1 MQKPDYMDKPI
12 INKKVK
18 VQKFPGKGG
27 WTYVILEYTP
37 AEKRNSLWVKVKGTV
52 NGAEIDHYKLASM
65 KNGVYMLPLK
75 AEIRKKYNI
84 KEGDVVDVCLYL
96 DNSDLIVPEEILECL
111 EGFPKALEFFNK
123 MTESN
128 KKFYIDWVTEAK
140 NIDTKVNRI
149 NKMIDRL
156 LEGKRMYD
164 V

>member
-1 MQKPDYMDKPI
+1 
-12 INKKVK
+12 
-18 VQKFPGKGG
+18 
-27 WTYVILEYTP
+27 
-37 AEKRNSLWVKVKGTV
+37 
-52 NGAEIDHYKLASM
+52 
-65 KNGVYMLPLK
+65 MLPLK

-96 DNSDLIVPEEILECL
+96 DKSDLIVPEEILECL
-111 EGFPKALEFFNK
+111 EDFPKALKFFNK

-128 KKFYIDWVTEAK
+128 KNYYIDWVAEAK
-140 NIDTKVNRI
+140 NMDTKVNRI

>member
-1 MQKPDYMDKPI
+1 MDKPV

-18 VQKFPGKGG
+18 VQKYPGKGG
-27 WTYVILEYTP
+27 WTYVILEFNL
-37 AEKRNSLWVKVKGTV
+37 AEKRKSLWVKVKGTV
-52 NGAEIDHYKLASM
+52 NGSEIEQYKLASM
-65 KNGVYMLPLK
+65 KNGIYMLPLK
-75 AEIRKKYNI
+75 AKIRKKYNI

-111 EGFPKALEFFNK
+111 EDFPKAQEFFNN

-128 KKFYIDWVTEAK
+128 KKYYIEWIAEAK
-140 NIDTKVNRI
+140 NLDTKVNRI

-156 LEGKRMYD
+156 LEGKRMFD